1 MSAPV
6 PRPSVSKRS
15 RSNVAANVKVPLPRP
30 LAPSFD
36 AQGFLKSAGV
46 SRRVLEY
53 NGDIRVNSSLLSFV
67 LHD

>member
-1 MSAPV
+1 
-6 PRPSVSKRS
+6 
-15 RSNVAANVKVPLPRP
+15 VAANVKVPLPRP